1 MNEIIADVLVIG
13 GGMAAGW
20 AAISAAKTG
29 ARVVIADKGFM
40 GTSGVTAPAGPNH
53 WWVPPEPELRK
64 AAVERRLES
73 AFGLADPVWMERIID
88 ITWRSIPEIAPWYP
102 FSSDGKGGTFRSGL
116 RGPEYLRALRQY
128 ATKLGVTIL
137 DQYPVL
143 ELLARQDGSIG
154 GVAGYDRLNDRPWNA
169 RTGAVILAT
178 GGCAF
183 RSGLLGSHN
192 NTGDGYLMGVEAG
205 AELSGMEFCVSYS
218 ISPAWLSTRTLPYTG
233 ARYFNSE
240 GQLLSIPGWD
250 KPRDYL
256 CKLADAFRAGPVYA
270 DLHEAPAG
278 LPAVVREIQP
288 ATVAAFERRGL
299 DMFQDRFEVKLFGEG
314 TIRGVGGLRIVNNVC
329 ATSVPGLFAAGDAA
343 TREHIAGA
351 TSGGG
356 AQNAAWALSS
366 GVLSGTGAA
375 HEAKRRRKT
384 LDWNEKLKPL
394 GRAGLRP
401 SGTVKAVDRKAA
413 IQTAQIETLDLDK
426 ALWRNETRLKSSAS
440 LLDKVWSE
448 IQASLHGEKLET
460 VSARETAAIVATA
473 RWCNASAQVR
483 KESRGMHVREDYPQQ
498 NPEYQS
504 RIITGGLNRITPYLE
519 KLRTPKAAS

>member
-29 ARVVIADKGFM
+29 ARVVLADKGFM
-40 GTSGVTAPAGPNH
+40 GSSGVTAPAGPNH
-53 WWVPPEPELRK
+53 WWVPPKAELRK

-102 FSSDGKGGTFRSGL
+102 FSGDGKGGTFRAGL

-137 DQYPVL
+137 DQHPVL

-233 ARYFNSE
+233 ARYFNAE
-240 GQLLSIPGWD
+240 GQLLAIPGWD

-256 CKLADAFRAGPVYA
+256 CKLADAFRSGPVYA
-270 DLHEAPAG
+270 DLHEAPTG

-314 TIRGVGGLRIVNNVC
+314 TIRGIGGLRIVNDVC

-375 HEAKRRRKT
+375 HEAKKRRKT
-384 LDWNEKLKPL
+384 LNRNEKLKPL
-394 GRAGLRP
+394 GGAGLRP
-401 SGTVKAVDRKAA
+401 SGAVKAVDRKAA
-413 IQTAQIETLDLDK
+413 VKTAQEETLDLDK
-426 ALWRNETRLKSSAS
+426 ALWRNETGLKASAS
-440 LLDKVWSE
+440 LLDKAWSE
-448 IQASLHGEKLET
+448 IRTSLHGEKLET
-460 VSARETAAIVATA
+460 VSARETAAMVATA
-473 RWCNASAQVR
+473 RWCNASALVR

-498 NPEYQS
+498 NPDYQS
-504 RIITGGLNRITPYLE
+504 RIITGGLDRITPYLE
-519 KLRTPKAAS
+519 KLRTTEEVS

>member
-1 MNEIIADVLVIG
+1 MNELIADVLVVG

-53 WWVPPEPELRK
+53 WWVPPQQDLRRS
-64 AAVERRLES
+64 AVERRLET

-102 FSSDGKGGTFRSGL
+102 FAGDGKGGTFRSGL

-128 ATKLGVTIL
+128 ATKLGVIIL
-137 DQYPVL
+137 DQHPVL

-183 RSGLLGSHN
+183 QSGLLGSYN

-233 ARYFNSE
+233 ARYFNAE

-250 KPRDYL
+250 KPREYL
-256 CKLADAFRAGPVYA
+256 CKLADAFRTGPVYA
-270 DLHEAPAG
+270 DLHEAPVG
-278 LPAVVREIQP
+278 LPAVIREIQP

-314 TIRGVGGLRIVNNVC
+314 TIRGIGGLRIIDDVC
-329 ATSVPGLFAAGDAA
+329 ATAVPGLFAAGDAA

-375 HEAKRRRKT
+375 REAKKRRKA
-384 LDWNEKLKPL
+384 LDQCEKLKPL
-394 GRAGLRP
+394 GGAGLRP
-401 SGTVKAVDRKAA
+401 SDTIKTVDNKAA
-413 IQTAQIETLDLDK
+413 IQTAQNEILDLDK
-426 ALWRNETRLKSSAS
+426 ALWRNETKLRSSAS
-440 LLDKVWSE
+440 LLDAAWSE
-448 IQASLHGEKLET
+448 IRNNLQGKDLDA
-460 VSARETAAIVATA
+460 VSARETAAMVATA
-473 RWCNASAQVR
+473 RWCNASALVR
-483 KESRGMHVREDYPQQ
+483 KESRGMHVREDYSQQ
-498 NPEYQS
+498 SPEYQS
-504 RIITGGLNRITPYLE
+504 HIITGGLDKITSYLE
-519 KLRTPKAAS
+519 KPRIAEIVS